1 MPKTKTT
8 VEGILVP
15 NNPGCGDDGAA
26 MTGVSGDGDCI
37 SIKND
42 WGEENLFSEIKLYS
56 GFKTAVVNIV

>member
-1 MPKTKTT
+1 
-8 VEGILVP
+8 
-15 NNPGCGDDGAA
+15 